1 MRSSAVRA
9 SAIRRWRSASA
20 ERGARSIGVDLSP
33 QMIAAARQRRPE
45 GDLRVADASQLPFA
59 DGELSGY
66 RAEKLFHAL
75 DEPTAALAEAYR
87 VLTPGGRIVLIGQD
101 WDTLVI
107 DSDDPQLTRTIVH
120 ARADTFPSPRAAR
133 QYRSLLLDAGFAD
146 ITVEARTGVLTDAT
160 MLPMLTDFANTAHT
174 LEAITADQAREWST
188 EQARRATTGRLF
200 FAVPVFLASARRPEP
215 ATS

>member
-1 MRSSAVRA
+1 
-9 SAIRRWRSASA
+9 
-20 ERGARSIGVDLSP
+20 
-33 QMIAAARQRRPE
+33 MIAAARQRRPE

-133 QYRSLLLDAGFAD
+133 QSAVSCSTPDSRTSL
-146 ITVEARTGVLTDAT
+146 
-160 MLPMLTDFANTAHT
+160 
-174 LEAITADQAREWST
+174 S
-188 EQARRATTGRLF
+188 RRG
-200 FAVPVFLASARRPEP
+200 PAS
-215 ATS
+215 